1 MTPLLTGDRPEQDK
15 MSGGDLD
22 GDTCKQHS
30 VIAISPATYTPIP
43 AKSSDNIIT
52 QAQAAL
58 LPRRVVEPAAY
69 PPAP

>member
-1 MTPLLTGDRPEQDK
+1 

-22 GDTCKQHS
+22 GDTCKSCVASSFQS
-30 VIAISPATYTPIP
+30 ANGCIVASA
-43 AKSSDNIIT
+43 SDNIIT
-52 QAQAAL
+52 QAQADL